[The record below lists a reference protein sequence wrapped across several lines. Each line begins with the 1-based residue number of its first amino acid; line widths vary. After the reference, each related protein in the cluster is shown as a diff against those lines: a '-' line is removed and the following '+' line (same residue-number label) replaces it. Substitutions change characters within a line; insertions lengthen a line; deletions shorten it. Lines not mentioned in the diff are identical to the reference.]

1 MGGARLRFSVACL
14 ILMVSIH
21 TFYKE
26 NIDAHALLKNYTA
39 TSSSPCPKTLRVGVA
54 WKRYFREFVSA
65 GKNGTNPTGFCVKTF
80 EKAIEGLNCRVEYI
94 TFGNGVTAPP
104 SYDELIQLIVD
115 KEIDAVVGDMTITAN
130 RSQQVEFTQPFLDSS
145 LVAIVR
151 LKDESFIGSA
161 LIFMKPFSDQL
172 WLLIAAFFVCGGLAI
187 YFLERRK
194 DSPIQRSPSSSRFGA
209 ILMYSFSTWFP
220 NPEDTRSVMGRTVV
234 VACLVV
240 TGILYSCYTANLSA
254 ILTASQLEPSLKDI
268 QSVLERQDIKIGYW
282 DKSFEGQFLAKEL
295 RISEKR
301 LINLTTEA
309 DYYIYMS
316 RGVVDAIIDER
327 PYMQSLVANHCSE
340 LAFAGHPFINLNWG
354 FVSALYICNC
364 WVFLLLFAMGWE
376 NTKTIKHHRANAL
389 FPLLYSRIFTL
400 SRILQ
405 LTESGELYT
414 IQNDWLPQYEGYCR
428 NQPISGSI
436 QLEVR
441 QFWGMFTISAAVTVI
456 VLIVNIVRRRCNTSR
471 ETDSGTPRR
480 RRFIQLRRRA
490 WPSRLSRRIGTTSE
504 TSTFEERKPPD
515 SSECPAV

>member
-1 MGGARLRFSVACL
+1 
-14 ILMVSIH
+14 MVSIH

-26 NIDAHALLKNYTA
+26 NIDAHALLENYTA

-65 GKNGTNPTGFCVKTF
+65 GKNGTNPTGFCVKAF

-94 TFGNGVTAPP
+94 TFGNRVTAPP

-194 DSPIQRSPSSSRFGA
+194 NSPIQRSPSSSRFGA

-309 DYYIYMS
+309 DYYMYMS

-354 FVSALYICNC
+354 FAFDPSLHQLATNI
-364 WVFLLLFAMGWE
+364 
-376 NTKTIKHHRANAL
+376 
-389 FPLLYSRIFTL
+389 S